1 MRIDKVAPYKVN
13 GVNWGG
19 AENIPDEKTYVYT
32 MTDDVHLRWG
42 NFCLVQI
49 SIVH

>member
-1 MRIDKVAPYKVN
+1 MRIEKLAPYKVN
-13 GVNWGG
+13 GVNLVG